1 VSGAKE
7 RRPENMHELRSTESD
22 AAEAGQRRR
31 GRACRRLKMHTKE
44 LMEVGGDV
52 RPSRAASG
60 GDGLQTSAEAQS
72 AASVGE
78 ADAPWTDHR
87 PTEGIFE

>member
-1 VSGAKE
+1 
-7 RRPENMHELRSTESD
+7 
-22 AAEAGQRRR
+22 
-31 GRACRRLKMHTKE
+31 
-44 LMEVGGDV
+44 MEVGGDV